1 MTLPAYKD
9 LSPDALRDWLAA
21 SGAPAFR
28 LKQINDWLWQRWVV
42 DFHDMSNLSKE
53 LRDTLAA
60 SFRACSLELEGAPQ
74 IAPDGTRKYLFR
86 LHDGQHIE
94 TVLIPAPGRHT
105 VCISTQVGCSVR
117 CVFCASGRDG
127 LVRSLT
133 MAEIVD
139 QVVFACRDLGERVN
153 NIVVMGMGEPML
165 NLEHLIPALECLSDP
180 ERFGFGARHIT
191 VSTSGIVPGIRELAA
206 CGRQWNLALSLHAAS
221 EESRQRL
228 IPDGQRYPILEI
240 MAACREYREKSGRMV
255 TLEYVLIQGR
265 NDSGTDLAG
274 LTRLAR
280 DLHAK
285 VNLIPYNAT
294 SDGAFRPPEKGAVRR
309 FADDLAKAGVQ
320 VSVRREMGSGI
331 DAACGQLRA
340 RHLEDQPAVPR
351 QEPAAPRAAA
361 PVSPKRPFGA
371 DAGGAPRRESPF
383 RPAQRPPPPREDR
396 PPRREPTTARPFP
409 DRLPRSAAPASPKR
423 PFGADAGGAPRRE
436 PPFRSA
442 QRPPPPRED
451 RPPRRESAAAR
462 PFPDRPSRS
471 AAPSSLKRPFG
482 ADAGGA
488 PRREP
493 TSRPPSRPAQP
504 PPPSPEKERPPR
516 REPAA
521 TGPFAARAR
530 AAAAS
535 SPKHFFGRDA
545 DGRSSRPG
553 RRP

>member
-1 MTLPAYKD
+1 
-9 LSPDALRDWLAA
+9 
-21 SGAPAFR
+21 
-28 LKQINDWLWQRWVV
+28 
-42 DFHDMSNLSKE
+42 
-53 LRDTLAA
+53 
-60 SFRACSLELEGAPQ
+60 
-74 IAPDGTRKYLFR
+74 
-86 LHDGQHIE
+86 
-94 TVLIPAPGRHT
+94 
-105 VCISTQVGCSVR
+105 
-117 CVFCASGRDG
+117 

-285 VNLIPYNAT
+285 VNIIPYNAT

-351 QEPAAPRAAA
+351 PDPVAPRTAA
-361 PVSPKRPFGA
+361 PVSPRRPFGA
-371 DAGGAPRRESPF
+371 DAGGAPRRE
-383 RPAQRPPPPREDR
+383 
-396 PPRREPTTARPFP
+396 
-409 DRLPRSAAPASPKR
+409 
-423 PFGADAGGAPRRE
+423 
-436 PPFRSA
+436 
-442 QRPPPPRED
+442 
-451 RPPRRESAAAR
+451 
-462 PFPDRPSRS
+462 
-471 AAPSSLKRPFG
+471 
-482 ADAGGA
+482 
-488 PRREP
+488 
-493 TSRPPSRPAQP
+493 PPSRPAQP

>member
-9 LSPDALRDWLAA
+9 WSQDALRDWLAA
-21 SGAPAFR
+21 GGAPAFC

-42 DFHDMSNLSKE
+42 NFHEMSNLSKA

-60 SFRACSLELEGAPQ
+60 SFRACSLELEGPPQ

-86 LHDGQHIE
+86 LHDGQHLE

-105 VCISTQVGCSVR
+105 ICISTQVGCPVR
-117 CVFCASGRDG
+117 CVFCASGRAG
-127 LVRSLT
+127 LVRNLS
-133 MAEIVD
+133 MAEMVD

-153 NIVVMGMGEPML
+153 NIVVMGMGEPLL
-165 NLEHLIPALECLSDP
+165 NLAQLIPALEGLSDP
-180 ERFGFGARHIT
+180 ERFGLGARHIT

-240 MAACREYREKSGRMV
+240 LAAGREYREKSGRMV

-274 LTRLAR
+274 LARLAR

-309 FADDLAKAGVQ
+309 FADALAKAGVQ

-340 RHLEDQPAVPR
+340 RHLGP
-351 QEPAAPRAAA
+351 
-361 PVSPKRPFGA
+361 
-371 DAGGAPRRESPF
+371 AGGAPAGASGTPCRR
-383 RPAQRPPPPREDR
+383 
-396 PPRREPTTARPFP
+396 
-409 DRLPRSAAPASPKR
+409 
-423 PFGADAGGAPRRE
+423 AGGTHGGPQVLNHSKLDVSI
-436 PPFRSA
+436 RSSTCA
-442 QRPPPPRED
+442 Y
-451 RPPRRESAAAR
+451 
-462 PFPDRPSRS
+462 PSR
-471 AAPSSLKRPFG
+471 
-482 ADAGGA
+482 
-488 PRREP
+488 
-493 TSRPPSRPAQP
+493 
-504 PPPSPEKERPPR
+504 ERQ
-516 REPAA
+516 
-521 TGPFAARAR
+521 
-530 AAAAS
+530 
-535 SPKHFFGRDA
+535 
-545 DGRSSRPG
+545 
-553 RRP
+553 